1 MSADNILTFREPK
14 SGHTYQ
20 FDFGNKTL
28 TNWFERPGAVPI
40 PSCLDPFSDHG
51 RELTKMFVEDLYAEG
66 YEKVV

>member
-1 MSADNILTFREPK
+1 MSADNILKFREPK

-28 TNWFERPGAVPI
+28 TNWFDRPGCSPVL
-40 PSCLDPFSDHG
+40 SCLDPFSEHG
-51 RELTKMFVEDLYAEG
+51 VELVSMFITDLYEEG